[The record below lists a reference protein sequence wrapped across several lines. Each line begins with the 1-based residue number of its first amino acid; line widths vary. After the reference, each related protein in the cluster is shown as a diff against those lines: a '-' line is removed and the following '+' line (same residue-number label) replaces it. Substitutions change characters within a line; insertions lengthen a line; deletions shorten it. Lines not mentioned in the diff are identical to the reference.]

1 MTIFGG
7 GPGAVVI
14 VPTQPLLPRTTFSV
28 RADVPYVDAS
38 VRGAVLRWGYT
49 YRHLTSD
56 AETCRDEDCYRRRG
70 ESYRTTHDLHT
81 HGDPEARWRHGWHE
95 VAAFDLFAG
104 PPRPVSRVVELT
116 VPQDAPPT
124 NPEMLW
130 WQVKAEL
137 DLVHARDSVQPAP
150 VIVLPDPAAEPPCL
164 AEKPTIGDSTR
175 FEATTDRRAY
185 RRGDPVL
192 GMLTVWP
199 HEAVRTNGLRLTLVR
214 EVRQRR
220 GGGYV
225 ERRETPT
232 VPLTG
237 AFDFV
242 PDAPFR
248 VPFRVQLPPDAASCS
263 EPDGFTLHWFVEI
276 TVDVKRWVD
285 SLIRIP
291 VTVV

>member
-7 GPGAVVI
+7 GPGAVVM
-14 VPTQPLLPRTTFSV
+14 VPTQPLLPGTTFSV

-38 VRGAVLRWGYT
+38 VRGAALRWGYT
-49 YRHLTSD
+49 YRHLASN
-56 AETCRDEDCYRRRG
+56 AEICRDEDCYRRRG
-70 ESYRTTHDLHT
+70 GRYGRAEDIHT
-81 HGDPEARWRHGWHE
+81 HGDPEMRWRHGWHE
-95 VAAFDLFAG
+95 VAAYDLFAG
-104 PPRPVSRVVELT
+104 PPAPVSRVVELT
-116 VPQDAPPT
+116 VPAGAPPT

-137 DLVHARDSVQPAP
+137 DLVHARDTVQPAP
-150 VIVLPDPAAEPPCL
+150 VLVLPDPAAEPPCL
-164 AEKPTIGDSTR
+164 AETPTMSNPTK
-175 FEATTDRRAY
+175 FEVTTDRRSY
-185 RRGDPVL
+185 HRGDTVT
-192 GMLTVWP
+192 GTLTVWP
-199 HEAVRTNGLRLTLVR
+199 HEPVRTNGLEITLVR

-220 GGGYV
+220 GGGHV

-248 VPFRVQLPPDAASCS
+248 VPFQVRLPPDAASCC

-276 TVDVKRWVD
+276 TVDVKRWID
-285 SLIRIP
+285 STIRIP